1 MICYIHACEKPC
13 EQCAHAYFIG
23 RVFGPTYS
31 TRPIGTAPAVITFK
45 PGVWEHIYHPWETP
59 RHIDTPQELM
69 RESSSRGME
78 SEYLR
83 DSSLWRSRPP
93 KEW

>member
-13 EQCAHAYFIG
+13 EACAHAYFLR
-23 RVFGPTYS
+23 RVFGPPD
-31 TRPIGTAPAVITFK
+31 RHPPAVITFK
-45 PGVWEHIYHPWETP
+45 PGVWEHIYSPWETP
-59 RHIDTPQELM
+59 RVIDTPQELM
-69 RESSSRGME
+69 RESHARGVE